1 MCVFMCWCGILARCM
16 QTKLRALRPV
26 QSFFIHI
33 SGRWVHRTTT
43 GTHREQKKHQLCAA
57 YTCTTRCFALW
68 TADAIVSFSLSL
80 FPPPSLSFSWLRLLS
95 TVFSARD
102 RALHIYKSR
111 RNTFSRQRQNTMRS
125 IVVVVVVTL
134 QFECYLCMHDGVLV
148 LCPHDTLCLFVWQI
162 RL

>member
-1 MCVFMCWCGILARCM
+1 MARCM

-43 GTHREQKKHQLCAA
+43 GTHREKKKHQLCAA

-68 TADAIVSFSLSL
+68 TGDALFISPFFVFFSLSL
-80 FPPPSLSFSWLRLLS
+80 FPLPSLSFSCLRLLS

-111 RNTFSRQRQNTMRS
+111 RNTFPRQRQNTMRS